1 MDFNKL
7 VARAKAVLLSPATE
21 WPVIASEPATVTEI
35 FKTYVV
41 WLAAITAVAGFIGS
55 TIVGYSVPFLG
66 TYRMGFGA
74 GLAGA
79 VTTFV
84 LSLAGVL
91 LLAYLTDVLAPRFGG
106 KKSFT
111 QAVKAVVYAYT
122 ATWIAGVGL
131 VLPGLRWVIVLAGG
145 AYSIY
150 LFYLGLPYTMKCP
163 RERARRY
170 AVITIIAAVVVRLVL
185 GVVAANLGLGF
196 TSYGYSVASS
206 SGGFEPASQ
215 GEKLERWA
223 QGLEAASQKM
233 QAAQQRGD
241 YAAAG
246 QAAGALVGATL
257 GVDATVE
264 ALAPERIRAFLPAS
278 LGGLARGPISVQRG
292 LIPLVTR
299 FSEAQA
305 QYSDGRGHSI
315 RLRIRDTGGASGL
328 VSLASWL
335 GVEEEKQTPAGYR
348 KTYKSGNRMVSE
360 QWNAPAG
367 QNTLGYGEYTLIV
380 GQRYLVQASG
390 QVADIDTLK
399 GAVGSVDL
407 ATLESLSNEGVHAK

>member
-79 VTTFV
+79 VTTLV

-106 KKSFT
+106 EKSFT
-111 QAVKAVVYAYT
+111 QAVKAVAYAYT

-206 SGGFEPASQ
+206 SGGFEPASR

-278 LGGLARGPISVQRG
+278 LGSLARGPISVQRG

-335 GVEEEKQTPAGYR
+335 GVEEEKQTPAGFR

-360 QWNAPAG
+360 QWNTPAG